1 MTVLV
6 TGSRGRVASTLL
18 DLLADAGVKTR
29 AGSKN
34 PVDLS
39 PPPGVDTVR
48 CDLGDPATFDAALRG
63 VDSVFLYAEAAHV
76 GTFADRARAAGV
88 EHIALLS
95 SSSVLAPDA
104 AENPIAASHLA
115 AERALTAAAESGA
128 FEATHLQPGAFATN
142 ALQWAGALRNG
153 HGPALPYPH
162 AYGDPIHERDVAEAA
177 FAVLTE
183 PRLRGSSYLLTGPES
198 LDFAE
203 QLAILAEVTGRP
215 APYTAVTPEEWKE
228 SVAAF
233 MPARFADALLSY
245 WASHNGHPTPV
256 TRTIETLTGHPAR
269 TFTTWANDHAESFR
283 PVAGSRPAA
292 VGNRSAGAE
301 RVGTTERRS

>member
-18 DLLADAGVKTR
+18 GLLDA
-29 AGSKN
+29 AGIKAKAASKN
-34 PVDLS
+34 PADLS
-39 PPPGVDTVR
+39 PPPGVETVR
-48 CDLGDPATFDAALRG
+48 CDLTDPATFDTALTG
-63 VDSVFLYAEAAHV
+63 VDSVFLYAEAGRAEA
-76 GTFADRARAAGV
+76 FADRARAAGV
-88 EHIALLS
+88 EHVVLLS

-115 AERALTAAAESGA
+115 AERAFSDAADAGA

-142 ALQWAGALRNG
+142 ALQWAGTLRAG
-153 HGPALPYPH
+153 RGPALPYPS

-198 LDFAE
+198 LTFVE

-215 APYTAVTPEEWKE
+215 APHTVVTPEGWKE
-228 SVAAF
+228 SVAGF
-233 MPARFADALLSY
+233 MPELFADALLSY
-245 WASHNGHPTPV
+245 WATHDGRPTPL
-256 TRTIETLTGHPAR
+256 TRTVEELTGHPAR
-269 TFTTWANDHAESFR
+269 TFATWVTDHAQAFR
-283 PVAGSRPAA
+283 P
-292 VGNRSAGAE
+292 
-301 RVGTTERRS
+301 

>member
-18 DLLADAGVKTR
+18 GLLDAAGVRAR

-34 PVDLS
+34 PTDLS
-39 PPPGVDTVR
+39 PPPRVDTVH
-48 CDLGDPATFDAALRG
+48 CDLSDPETFDAALKG

-76 GTFADRARAAGV
+76 GAFADRARAAGV

-95 SSSVLAPDA
+95 SSSVLDPDA

-115 AERALTAAAESGA
+115 AERALSAAAESGA
-128 FEATHLQPGAFATN
+128 FEATHLRPGAFATN
-142 ALQWAGALRNG
+142 ALQWAGALRDG
-153 HGPALPYPH
+153 RGPALPYPH

-183 PRLRGSSYLLTGPES
+183 PRLRGSSYVLTGPES
-198 LDFAE
+198 LDFTE

-215 APYTAVTPEEWKE
+215 APYTTVTPEEWKK
-228 SVAAF
+228 SVSPF
-233 MPARFADALLSY
+233 VPEPFADALLSY
-245 WASHNGHPTPV
+245 WSSHDGRPTPL
-256 TRTIETLTGHPAR
+256 TRTVETLCGHPAR
-269 TFTTWANDHAESFR
+269 TFTTWAQDHARAFH
-283 PVAGSRPAA
+283 P
-292 VGNRSAGAE
+292 
-301 RVGTTERRS
+301 

>member
-18 DLLADAGVKTR
+18 GLLDAAGVEAR

-34 PVDLS
+34 PEDLS
-39 PPPGVDTVR
+39 PPPDVATVR
-48 CDLGDPATFDAALRG
+48 CDLSDPSTFDAALEG
-63 VDSVFLYAEAAHV
+63 VDSVFLYAEAAHA

-104 AENPIAASHLA
+104 AGNAVAASHLA
-115 AERALTAAAESGA
+115 AERALSSAAESGA
-128 FEATHLQPGAFATN
+128 FEATVLQPGAFATN
-142 ALQWAGALRNG
+142 ALQWAWALTAG

-162 AYGDPIHERDVAEAA
+162 AYGDPIHELDVAEAA

-198 LDFAE
+198 LDFTE
-203 QLAILAEVTGRP
+203 QLAIVAEVTGRP
-215 APYTAVTPEEWKE
+215 APYTAVTPEEWKT
-228 SVAAF
+228 SVAAY
-233 MPARFADALLSY
+233 MPEPFADALLAY
-245 WASHNGHPTPV
+245 WSSQNGRPAPLTNTV
-256 TRTIETLTGHPAR
+256 EALTGHPAR
-269 TFTTWANDHAESFR
+269 TFRTWTEDHAESFR
-283 PVAGSRPAA
+283 PTPAVGSR
-292 VGNRSAGAE
+292 
-301 RVGTTERRS
+301 

>member
-18 DLLADAGVKTR
+18 GLLDAAGVKAT

-34 PVDLS
+34 PADLS
-39 PPPGVDTVR
+39 PPPGVTTVR
-48 CDLGDPATFDAALRG
+48 CDLTDPTTFDTALTG

-76 GTFADRARAAGV
+76 DAFADRARAAGV
-88 EHIALLS
+88 EHITLLS

-115 AERALTAAAESGA
+115 AERALSAAAGTGA
-128 FEATHLQPGAFATN
+128 FEATHLRPGAFATN
-142 ALQWAGALRNG
+142 ALHWAWQLRTG
-153 HGPALPYPH
+153 RAPALPYPH
-162 AYGDPIHERDVAEAA
+162 AHGDPIHERDVAEAA

-198 LDFAE
+198 LDFTE

-215 APYTAVTPEEWKE
+215 APHTVVTPEEWKD
-228 SVAAF
+228 SVREYL
-233 MPARFADALLSY
+233 PEPLADALLSY
-245 WASHNGHPTPV
+245 WAAHDGRPV
-256 TRTIETLTGHPAR
+256 APTRTVEELTGHPAR
-269 TFTTWANDHAESFR
+269 TFATWAADHADAFR
-283 PVAGSRPAA
+283 P
-292 VGNRSAGAE
+292 
-301 RVGTTERRS
+301 

>member
-6 TGSRGRVASTLL
+6 TGSRGRVAATLL
-18 DLLADAGVKTR
+18 GLLDAAGVRTR

-34 PVDLS
+34 PADLS

-48 CDLGDPATFDAALRG
+48 CDLADPATFDAALEG
-63 VDSVFLYAEAAHV
+63 VDSVFLYAEAAHA

-88 EHIALLS
+88 EHVVLLS

-104 AENPIAASHLA
+104 AENAVAASHLA
-115 AERALTAAAESGA
+115 AERALSAAAESGA
-128 FEATHLQPGAFATN
+128 FEVTHLQPGAFATN
-142 ALQWAGALRNG
+142 ALQWAGALKG
-153 HGPALPYPH
+153 GQGPALPYPH

-177 FAVLTE
+177 FAVLTD

-198 LDFAE
+198 LDFTD

-215 APYTAVTPEEWKE
+215 ARYRTVTPEEWKS

-233 MPARFADALLSY
+233 VPEPFADALLSY
-245 WASHNGHPTPV
+245 WASHDGRPTPL
-256 TRTIETLTGHPAR
+256 TRTVEDLTGHPAR
-269 TFTTWANDHAESFR
+269 TFTTWATDHADAFR
-283 PVAGSRPAA
+283 P
-292 VGNRSAGAE
+292 
-301 RVGTTERRS
+301 